1 MEQASPFISLILAAI
16 VIMGSPGPSTI
27 SLTAVGAAFGHR
39 RSLPYLLG
47 LILGTTAVLL
57 IVAAGLSALAS
68 AAPMAAPVLLVASGI
83 YIAYLAYQIASA
95 PPLAA
100 QDPASTSPSLGGG
113 FLLGVANPKAYL
125 AIAAVFAGNVLPIA
139 PHWLE
144 ALAKACALT
153 IMIVLIHVGW
163 LAAGVTLSRLMRDP
177 NASRII
183 NLLLSAVLV
192 GATALTL
199 LS

>member
-100 QDPASTSPSLGGG
+100 HRRQ
-113 FLLGVANPKAYL
+113 L
-125 AIAAVFAGNVLPIA
+125 AEEPRGQLC
-139 PHWLE
+139 WR
-144 ALAKACALT
+144 
-153 IMIVLIHVGW
+153 G
-163 LAAGVTLSRLMRDP
+163 
-177 NASRII
+177 
-183 NLLLSAVLV
+183 V
-192 GATALTL
+192 GALHHVFYEPPGL
-199 LS
+199 